1 VSRYRFIADHLDV
14 WPIRVMAE
22 VLEVSRSGF
31 YAWRERLPSV
41 RDRRRTEVAQA
52 VREIFHEHRG
62 IPGSR
67 KVVEEL
73 VQREVAACRNTV
85 ARIMR
90 EEGLESKVQRRR
102 SWVVTTDSD
111 HDDPVAENRLD
122 RNFKASEPNRK
133 WVADITYVATD
144 RGWAYLAVVLDLFS
158 RKVVGWSMR
167 DTLETSL
174 VLEAL
179 DDAVAKRKPLSGLLF
194 HSDRGCQYTSWD
206 HRNRLAELEIECS
219 MSRRGNCWDNACA
232 ERFFCSYKHEWARHS
247 RYQDLEAARQD
258 AFKYIEIYYNRQ
270 RRHASLGYLSPSD
283 FEEQHER
290 TKAA

>member
-1 VSRYRFIADHLDV
+1 MSRYRFIADHLDV
-14 WPIRVMAE
+14 WPVSLMID

-31 YAWRERLPSV
+31 YAWRERRPSA
-41 RDRRRTEVAQA
+41 RDRRRAEIADA
-52 VREIFHEHRG
+52 VTEIFHEHRG

-67 KVVEEL
+67 KVAVELLEREL
-73 VQREVAACRNTV
+73 AACRNTV

-90 EEGLESKVQRRR
+90 EEGLESRAQRRR
-102 SWVVTTDSD
+102 SRVLTTDSD
-111 HDDPVAENRLD
+111 HDDPIV
-122 RNFKASEPNRK
+122 RNELGRDFTASEPNRK

-167 DTLETSL
+167 DTLDTSL

-179 DDAVAKRKPLSGLLF
+179 DDAAAKRKPMPGLLF
-194 HSDRGCQYTSWD
+194 HSDRGCQYTSRD
-206 HRNRLAELEIECS
+206 HRSRLAELGIECS

-232 ERFFCSYKHEWARHS
+232 ERFFCSYKHEWASHA
-247 RYQDLEAARQD
+247 RYRDLEAARQD

-270 RRHASLGYLSPSD
+270 RRHASLDYLSPSD
-283 FEEQHER
+283 FEERHER